1 MVTTEYQLASEMTA
15 LPQATTAQDLPPST
29 TTTMKHRK
37 KRKRK
42 KSTKRDGKKG
52 GELSR
57 HVSRED
63 EAYQRSTKRCAS
75 SMTCT

>member
-1 MVTTEYQLASEMTA
+1 MVTTEYHLASEMTA
-15 LPQATTAQDLPPST
+15 LPQATTAHVQDLPPST

-52 GELSR
+52 GEQS
-57 HVSRED
+57 
-63 EAYQRSTKRCAS
+63 
-75 SMTCT
+75 

>member
-1 MVTTEYQLASEMTA
+1 MATTEYHLASEMTA
-15 LPQATTAQDLPPST
+15 LPQATTAHVQDLPPST

-52 GELSR
+52 GEQS
-57 HVSRED
+57 
-63 EAYQRSTKRCAS
+63 
-75 SMTCT
+75 